1 MGPFDSNL
9 VIAMIMTTTPILF
22 AAIGELVAERAGV
35 IDIGLEGMM
44 LNGAFF
50 GFWAA
55 HASGSLLLGVIVGML
70 GGTVLGVVM
79 AALSVSANADQIVVG
94 IGITIL
100 ATGVTTFANEELFTS
115 GGNQPTIQAM
125 SNLAIPGLDHIP
137 VIGQALF
144 NQVPLAYVAYLMVP
158 AVWFVLY
165 RTNLGLLIRGAGEY
179 PDAVETSGTSVVGI
193 RWVATLFAASM
204 AGLGGVMLSVGNL
217 GLFNE
222 GMSGGRGY
230 IALAAVIFGRWRPL
244 GVLCASLVFGGAD
257 ALQLRLQAFPAIPD
271 QVWVALLLIPVLVLA
286 YQAITRRRVPTGARR
301 PGFGTTVFVV
311 GVVLA
316 IVGPHW
322 SVASE
327 FWLMLPYVITLV
339 VLGGVAGHVR
349 LPAALGVP
357 YRRAASGDV

>member
-9 VIAMIMTTTPILF
+9 VIAMVVTTTPILF

-50 GFWAA
+50 GFWSA
-55 HASGSLLLGVIVGML
+55 HASGSLLIGVVGGML
-70 GGTVLGVVM
+70 AGMVLGVVM
-79 AALSVSANADQIVVG
+79 AALSVSARADQIVVG

-100 ATGVTTFANEELFTS
+100 ATGITTFANEQLFTS
-115 GGNQPTIQAM
+115 GGNQPTIQPM
-125 SNLAIPGLDHIP
+125 SNLGIPVLDHIP

-158 AVWFVLY
+158 AVWYVLY
-165 RTNLGLLIRGAGEY
+165 RTSLGLLIRGAGEY
-179 PDAVETSGTSVVGI
+179 PDAVETSGTSVAGL
-193 RWVATLFAASM
+193 RWGATLFASAT

-244 GVLCASLVFGGAD
+244 GVLCAALVFGGAD

-271 QVWVALLLIPVLVLA
+271 QVWVALLLIPVLVVG
-286 YQAITRRRVPTGARR
+286 YQLIRRRHR
-301 PGFGTTVFVV
+301 PATWRPPAFGTAVFVI

-316 IVGPHW
+316 IIGPHW

-339 VLGGVAGHVR
+339 VLGGVAGLVR
-349 LPAALGVP
+349 VPAALGLP
-357 YRRAASGDV
+357 YRRAASDA

>member
-9 VIAMIMTTTPILF
+9 VIAMVLTTTPILF
-22 AAIGELVAERAGV
+22 AAIGELVAQRAGV
-35 IDIGLEGMM
+35 INIGLEGMM

-70 GGTVLGVVM
+70 AGTALGVVM
-79 AALSVSANADQIVVG
+79 AALSVSAHADQIVVG

-100 ATGVTTFANEELFTS
+100 ATGATTFANEELFTT
-115 GGNQPTIQAM
+115 GGNQPTISAM
-125 SNLAIPGLDHIP
+125 RNLPIPGLDHVP
-137 VIGQALF
+137 VIGHALF
-144 NQVPLAYVAYLMVP
+144 DQVPLAYLAYLIVP
-158 AVWFVLY
+158 AVWYVLY
-165 RTNLGLLIRGAGEY
+165 RSNLGLLIRAAGEY
-179 PDAVETSGTSVVGI
+179 PDAVETSGTSVAAI
-193 RWVATLFAASM
+193 RWGATLFAASM

-271 QVWVALLLIPVLVLA
+271 QVWIALLLVPIVVLA
-286 YQAITRRRVPTGARR
+286 YQTIRRRRLPSQPRFSV
-301 PGFGTTVFVV
+301 FGSTVFIV
-311 GVVLA
+311 GLVLA
-316 IVGPHW
+316 VIGPHW
-322 SVASE
+322 SIAGE

-339 VLGGVAGHVR
+339 VLGGVAGQVR
-349 LPAALGVP
+349 LPSALGLP
-357 YRRAASGDV
+357 YRRVASGDA